1 MRSYTVEGFKP
12 VALHLRDVG
21 PFRESLITVD
31 FVDGIAG
38 EELADFFLLLAQ
50 NGRGKTTMLLA
61 IEVLFGLLDPAGP
74 KAPLPDW
81 LRDHPDAAMQLD
93 VRFARQED
101 GRTEAVLLSL
111 VMGAGRNPIL
121 YDWDTAE
128 RLRRREALGIS
139 TWHQFGVT
147 RSISG
152 RLSTIGEDDPVVGEL
167 RALIRT
173 SIDMSLGAFEEPSLT
188 APTLLSFSTYR
199 NIVRP
204 RSDQRTIAR
213 PSDWGY
219 RLLRRFE
226 LDGDEW
232 MASLDNLLVW
242 YYWLDDGREG
252 GRFDRIR
259 SVINERVFANPVKT
273 LDRIQKDPPQAIV
286 KNGPF
291 EHRLDQLSS
300 GEKSLIQMMIRIGS
314 AMSMNTIVLIDELDL
329 HLHPMWERRI
339 VVTLKKLIRAHPGI
353 TVICSSHS
361 MEVLTR
367 FDPKRAE
374 DRLVKGGYIIEEG
387 FPGAPENARR
397 EGNRE
402 D

>member
-21 PFRESLITVD
+21 PFRDGLVTVD

-101 GRTEAVLLSL
+101 GRAETVLLSL

-152 RLSTIGEDDPVVGEL
+152 RLSIIGEDDPVVGEL

-173 SIDMSLGAFEEPSLT
+173 SVDVSLGAFEEPSLT

-242 YYWLDDGREG
+242 YYWLDDGRAG

-259 SVINERVFANPVKT
+259 SVVNERVFADPVKT

-339 VVTLKKLIRAHPGI
+339 VVTLKKLIRAHRGI

-361 MEVLTR
+361 MEVLNR
-367 FDPKRAE
+367 FEPKRVE
-374 DRLVKGGYIIEEG
+374 DGLVKGGYIIEEG
-387 FPGAPENARR
+387 FPGAPESARR
-397 EGNRE
+397 QGRRE